1 MEKKLFFDIYAT
13 GHHSEYI
20 SHLIDYLD
28 GNEDNNTY
36 YFVVHPQFSDLFP
49 KITQKAKGIKNIVW
63 IQVTQIEYQKCTQ
76 GNLLKKS
83 FREFKLVSHYAKF
96 YKIDHVFLM
105 YFNVFQFALSFLRP
119 SFTISGILFLQ
130 FYRMDRRGILNKL
143 KYFRKYA
150 TTKLYSSNPCL
161 KTVFVLNDNKT
172 ADYINNEFKTEI
184 FKMLPDPIPSL
195 NPLEGFDIYDFYTI
209 SRSRKIFLHIGSLS
223 ERKGTN
229 EIVDAIDCISEAN
242 QELITILLVG
252 KVNNEITASKIKSAL
267 ENKSSKV
274 QLIWSNDF
282 VTNEMMKSLFD
293 QCDVVLIPYK
303 NAEASSGILGH
314 AAAAKKSVIAS
325 GAGLLKEIIEE
336 NKLGVLLNEVTP
348 KEIANKIEG
357 FFENNDVFY
366 DKNDTFVQIHSV
378 NKFAQ
383 LVLSS

>member
-1 MEKKLFFDIYAT
+1 MGKKLFFDIYAT

-28 GNEDNNTY
+28 GNEDDNLY

-49 KITQKAKGIKNIVW
+49 KIAQKAKEIKNIIW
-63 IQVTQIEYQKCTQ
+63 IQVTPIEYKKCTQ
-76 GNLLKKS
+76 VNLLKKS
-83 FREFKLVSHYAKF
+83 FLEFKLVCQYAKL
-96 YKIDHVFLM
+96 YKVNHVFLM

-119 SFTISGILFLQ
+119 SFTVSGILFLQ
-130 FYRMDRRGILNKL
+130 FYRMDKSGILNKV
-143 KYFRKYA
+143 KYFRKYI
-150 TTKLYSSNPCL
+150 TTKLYSINPCL
-161 KTVFVLNDNKT
+161 KTVFVLNDSKT
-172 ADYINNEFKTEI
+172 VDYLNSEFKTDV

-195 NPLEGFDIYDFYTI
+195 TPLEDFDIYNFYNI

-229 EIVDAIDCISEAN
+229 EIVDAINCISDLK
-242 QELITILLVG
+242 QEIITILLVG
-252 KVNNEITASKIKSAL
+252 KVNDEVTASKIRNAL
-267 ENKSSKV
+267 ENKMSKV

-325 GAGLLKEIIEE
+325 GTGLLKEIIEE

-348 KEIANKIEG
+348 VEIANKIEG
-357 FFENNDVFY
+357 ILENNDVFY

-378 NKFAQ
+378 NKFAE
-383 LVLSS
+383 LVLNS